1 MEKLQLQNQQIC
13 VNFNNKMTINVF
25 FNHTVPQC
33 KFTLKFQSRFTSI
46 LFKKFK
52 VQFKK
57 RNPGER
63 RKKLDSV
70 HSRALVSKS
79 SRMHTEIVNEPFP
92 EKFTPHSSMNDSCI
106 IQQFSSDYS
115 LREQQFAYQCS
126 SRKRGK

>member
-1 MEKLQLQNQQIC
+1 
-13 VNFNNKMTINVF
+13 MTISLSF
-25 FNHTVPQC
+25 FNHTVPHC
-33 KFTLKFQSRFTSI
+33 KFTSKFQIGLISKFTSI

-63 RKKLDSV
+63 RKKLYSV

-79 SRMHTEIVNEPFP
+79 RRRKSMNPFP
-92 EKFTPHSSMNDSCI
+92 GKFTTHSSMNYSCI

-115 LREQQFAYQCS
+115 LRENNSLEKNLFLPS
-126 SRKRGK
+126 SCISRHSNGIMCKQPIT